1 MIRHIIYS
9 TYCLLLVVTMACST
23 SGRVDTMLLEAE
35 SLMMEHPDSALAILD
50 SISPAE
56 LSSDRQRADYALLMT
71 QARDKNFR
79 FETDD
84 SLISTA
90 VAYFDAHPEP
100 RKRTLAHMYRGIL
113 NLYRSNHTLAIKEAL
128 TALDLADRLNDDYI
142 LAKTNELIAD
152 IYVAAYNFDKAI
164 THRRLAADYYRRADK
179 PLNNQYALVDLA
191 REYIRLK
198 NPTKSISILDSLST
212 HTIISDS
219 TFQGYFHAS
228 YIYGYTDLNEYTK
241 ALENFIIASAFW
253 ENQSHEMHD
262 RTQIADMF
270 SKIGILDSAEY
281 YLDREKQLN
290 PNWNESEEYHWA
302 KSNIYVLQQNYQEA
316 LSELHLSWEMHN
328 NKVVHVLK
336 NNVAYAEN
344 DFNQNKSVIE
354 KRRADKNK
362 VIIWLLI
369 GVIVTICI
377 AFSAFYSERMKRK
390 RREIEMKMLEAQELS
405 SLLDSSETNACKLKS
420 EIDEKNE
427 LLRNHALLINKLFK
441 DRYTVLNNLSN
452 EYFEKRDSSLARGT
466 IIKDFEN
473 ELTKI
478 KQDESIERLKEIV
491 DQCRDN
497 ILTRMRQQLPRFKES
512 DITFCALL
520 LSGFAPRTICLLI
533 DIQYGNYYNKW
544 TRLRARISNSDAS
557 DKEFFLDA
565 LNKSL

>member
-1 MIRHIIYS
+1 MNRHIII
-9 TYCLLLVVTMACST
+9 YCLLIFIIAGCSS
-23 SGRVDTMLLEAE
+23 SGRVDKMLLESE
-35 SLMMEHPDSALAILD
+35 RLMMEHPDSALAILD
-50 SISPAE
+50 SINP
-56 LSSDRQRADYALLMT
+56 RQLDSERLRADYALRLT

-84 SLISTA
+84 SLITTA
-90 VAYFDAHPEP
+90 TTYFDTHPSA
-100 RKRTLAHMYRGIL
+100 KKQTLAHLYKGTI
-113 NLYRSNHTLAIKEAL
+113 NLYRGNHTVAITEAL
-128 TALDLADRLNDDYI
+128 TTLDLAQALGDPYI
-142 LAKTNELIAD
+142 LAKTHELIAD
-152 IYVAAYNFDKAI
+152 IYVAVYNFEHAVP
-164 THRRLAADYYRRADK
+164 HRRQAADYYRVAGK
-179 PLNNQYALVDLA
+179 PLNTQYALVDLA
-191 REYIRLK
+191 REYIKIK
-198 NPTKSISILDSLST
+198 NPSKSIAILDSLAA
-212 HTIISDS
+212 HVHMSDS

-228 YIYGYTDLNEYTK
+228 YIYGYADLNDYPK
-241 ALENFIIASAFW
+241 ALEKFRLSSAFW
-253 ENQSHEMHD
+253 KNQSYEMHD

-281 YLDREKQLN
+281 YLDLEKRIN
-290 PNWNESEEYHWA
+290 SNWYESEEYHWA
-302 KSNIYVLQQNYQEA
+302 KSNIYMVQHNYHNA
-316 LSELHLSWEMHN
+316 ISELHLSWDIHN
-328 NKVVHVLK
+328 DKIIHVLK

-344 DFNQNKSVIE
+344 DFNHNKSVIE
-354 KRRADKNK
+354 KRRADRNNI
-362 VIIWLLI
+362 IIWMLTGLI
-369 GVIVTICI
+369 ITICI

-405 SLLDSSETNACKLKS
+405 SLLDSLETNACKLKS
-420 EIDEKNE
+420 EINEKNE
-427 LLRNHALLINKLFK
+427 ILRNHASLINKLFK
-441 DRYTVLNNLSN
+441 DRYTVLNNLCN
-452 EYFEKRDSSLARGT
+452 EYFEKRDSAIARGT

-473 ELTKI
+473 EITKI

-520 LSGFAPRTICLLI
+520 LGGFAPRTICLLI